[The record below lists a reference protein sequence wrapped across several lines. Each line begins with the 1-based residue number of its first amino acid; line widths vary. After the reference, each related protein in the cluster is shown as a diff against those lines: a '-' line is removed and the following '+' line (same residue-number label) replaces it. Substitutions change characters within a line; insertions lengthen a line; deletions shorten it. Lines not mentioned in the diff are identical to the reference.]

1 MKKIY
6 LTTLTLPKIFLYIIL
21 GLWIGSIS
29 LILWTLITST

>member
-6 LTTLTLPKIFLYIIL
+6 LTTLTLPKILLYFIL

-29 LILWTLITST
+29 LVLWTLITST